1 MVNGNSTITRSL
13 RWFFGI
19 FMVCVYLGMGT
30 ALALNIFDWD
40 NTLLWKT
47 IRWTMATIFV
57 LYGIY
62 RAYRQVKGIDY
73 YQGRE
78 DEYAYYDE
86 NEEDNNEQP
95 QK

>member
-1 MVNGNSTITRSL
+1 
-13 RWFFGI
+13 
-19 FMVCVYLGMGT
+19 
-30 ALALNIFDWD
+30 
-40 NTLLWKT
+40 
-47 IRWTMATIFV
+47 MATIFV

>member
-1 MVNGNSTITRSL
+1 
-13 RWFFGI
+13 
-19 FMVCVYLGMGT
+19 MGT